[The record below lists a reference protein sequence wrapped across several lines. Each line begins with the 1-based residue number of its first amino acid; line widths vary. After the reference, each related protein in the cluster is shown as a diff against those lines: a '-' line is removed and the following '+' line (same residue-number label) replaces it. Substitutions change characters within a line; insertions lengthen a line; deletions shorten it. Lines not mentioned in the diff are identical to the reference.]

1 MVVEIKLGQKDA
13 RIISGYGPQEN
24 WSIEERTPFFNA
36 LEEEIVKAKTN
47 DKLVYIQMDANCKL
61 GPHIIEGD
69 THSQSENGKI
79 LSGIFQRNALSV
91 INSSKEK
98 CKGKFTRVR
107 STKHNQE
114 QSIIDFV
121 IGCEMMSDM
130 ITELVIDEEKLHAL
144 TSYRKTKTGP
154 KVIQSDHNS
163 MITQV
168 QSVWHKKVPKERT
181 EMYNLKDKEGL
192 KKFKDITSKDTFL
205 SEVFTEGGKVE
216 RQTKIFLKRLNYCL
230 SLCFKKIRLHK
241 SKKNK
246 ELEELFAQRRILRN
260 KKI

>member
-1 MVVEIKLGQKDA
+1 MDHR
-13 RIISGYGPQEN
+13 RIGVLRREP
-24 WSIEERTPFFNA
+24 RFFNA

-79 LSGIFQRNALSV
+79 LSGIIQRNALSV

-107 STKHNQE
+107 STKQKQE

-154 KVIQSDHNS
+154 KLIQSDHNS

-168 QSVWHKKVPKERT
+168 KSVWHKKYPKKELKCITSKIRKVSKSLRILLQRILFCLKCLQKGV
-181 EMYNLKDKEGL
+181 MLKDKL
-192 KKFKDITSKDTFL
+192 KYS
-205 SEVFTEGGKVE
+205 
-216 RQTKIFLKRLNYCL
+216 
-230 SLCFKKIRLHK
+230 
-241 SKKNK
+241 
-246 ELEELFAQRRILRN
+246 
-260 KKI
+260 

>member
-61 GPHIIEGD
+61 GPQIIEGD
-69 THSQSENGKI
+69 THSQSVNGKI
-79 LSGIFQRNALSV
+79 LSGIIKRNALSV

-107 STKHNQE
+107 STKHKQE

-130 ITELVIDEEKLHAL
+130 ITELVIDE
-144 TSYRKTKTGP
+144 
-154 KVIQSDHNS
+154 
-163 MITQV
+163 
-168 QSVWHKKVPKERT
+168 
-181 EMYNLKDKEGL
+181 
-192 KKFKDITSKDTFL
+192 
-205 SEVFTEGGKVE
+205 
-216 RQTKIFLKRLNYCL
+216 
-230 SLCFKKIRLHK
+230 
-241 SKKNK
+241 
-246 ELEELFAQRRILRN
+246 
-260 KKI
+260 